1 MHSHRTI
8 NTRRLLTLLAAVAA
22 TAAPLLIF
30 AADTAGT
37 PEAAPTV
44 ANVLRLVGAA

>member
-1 MHSHRTI
+1 M
-8 NTRRLLTLLAAVAA
+8 NTRRVLTFFAAIAA

-44 ANVLRLVGAA
+44 ANVLRLVGLA